1 MPEKANLLFEAF
13 LASTLK
19 EEITSLIYC
28 ITLHFA
34 FEHLQFNRFAN
45 GSLERVNTSCKK
57 KKIII
62 EANRQNELRILMEE
76 DNEMERN
83 ASFKAIMGFT
93 KAR

>member
-1 MPEKANLLFEAF
+1 M
-13 LASTLK
+13 
-19 EEITSLIYC
+19 
-28 ITLHFA
+28 
-34 FEHLQFNRFAN
+34 Q
-45 GSLERVNTSCKK
+45 KK